1 MDDLGLCAL
10 GPILI
15 DWLAL
20 VDGYCYV
27 GRQRSW
33 TWIKLDSARSAVPG
47 STRSANASVAHAYL
61 YISDAPVRREER
73 REGSDRGAGASG
85 PIPLQ
90 DSECSFA
97 LDLNWL
103 SRRRRALDSNL

>member
-20 VDGYCYV
+20 IDGYCYV

-47 STRSANASVAHAYL
+47 STRSANASVAHAYI
-61 YISDAPVRREER
+61 YILVMLPSD
-73 REGSDRGAGASG
+73 GKRGGKVVTGEPGPRARYRCRTRNAASPWTSSGQVGGGA
-85 PIPLQ
+85 L
-90 DSECSFA
+90 
-97 LDLNWL
+97 
-103 SRRRRALDSNL
+103 

>member
-1 MDDLGLCAL
+1 MFQVNYT
-10 GPILI
+10 

-47 STRSANASVAHAYL
+47 STRSANASVAHANIY
-61 YISDAPVRREER
+61 
-73 REGSDRGAGASG
+73 
-85 PIPLQ
+85 
-90 DSECSFA
+90 
-97 LDLNWL
+97 
-103 SRRRRALDSNL
+103 